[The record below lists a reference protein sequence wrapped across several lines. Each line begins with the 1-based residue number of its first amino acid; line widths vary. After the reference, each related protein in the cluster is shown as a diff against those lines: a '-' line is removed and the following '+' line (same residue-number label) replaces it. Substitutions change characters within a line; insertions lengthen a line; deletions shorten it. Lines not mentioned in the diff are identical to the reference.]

1 MGLSGVT
8 VWQMM
13 GLQLLMSVSV
23 EMMPLPGAVGISES
37 VSLVLYDAIFGE
49 QFRYPA
55 VILTRGIS
63 YYLPLLVS
71 GMVTLGTRVS
81 QLRRGVQLPK

>member
-1 MGLSGVT
+1 MCIRDS
-8 VWQMM
+8 
-13 GLQLLMSVSV
+13 
-23 EMMPLPGAVGISES
+23 
-37 VSLVLYDAIFGE
+37 YDAIFGA

-81 QLRRGVQLPK
+81 QLRRGVSLPK